1 MKYARGAWA
10 RPQLSGIRIIS
21 THGVLLLSQFVL
33 RESHA
38 GDGLD
43 TLKCLLED
51 IKIRLD
57 AVSARQERLEVL
69 FKQEGQRQRHHWDDI
84 CEMKGA
90 LEELLRRV
98 PKRICSEGA
107 LLYEYVDRER
117 LEALRRLSGGNMN
130 HFALE
135 LEKDVYIDEPE
146 ELAVKVENRVRTSTR
161 VDYIKEVSTSYEQN
175 IIIKNYSSL

>member
-1 MKYARGAWA
+1 M
-10 RPQLSGIRIIS
+10 
-21 THGVLLLSQFVL
+21 
-33 RESHA
+33 
-38 GDGLD
+38 D

-98 PKRICSEGA
+98 PKRIYSEGDFHFLNICIVFKSIGTFLGA